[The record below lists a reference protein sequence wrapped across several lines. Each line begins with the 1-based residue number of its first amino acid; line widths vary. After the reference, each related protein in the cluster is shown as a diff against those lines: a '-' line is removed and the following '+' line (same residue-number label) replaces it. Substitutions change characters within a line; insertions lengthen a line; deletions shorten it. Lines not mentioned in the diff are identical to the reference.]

1 MRHRVLPCRSRVG
14 QCLMTSGV
22 DDKLLYK
29 AGTPKMCEVS
39 GYTVD
44 TSIPASGCAGSL
56 ATLNP
61 KPMFVQLHLVICTLG
76 GSGFQGDPFRV

>member
-1 MRHRVLPCRSRVG
+1 MG

-39 GYTVD
+39 RYTVD
-44 TSIPASGCAGSL
+44 TSIPASGCASSL

-61 KPMFVQLHLVICTLG
+61 KSQAHACAASPGRLHTWRFRVSG
-76 GSGFQGDPFRV
+76 GSL